1 MSEWVIFLSAPFT
14 LCTCIK
20 LVIQLVWRID
30 SHVSRFKT
38 GIEAWY
44 YFRFGTIK
52 VHEHTFFS
60 STIKTTI
67 LMKIQKT
74 YNEGENNSSRA
85 SAFCCGH
92 LTAHFPHWHI
102 KCYDKHKLVY
112 GSSHCNH
119 AILAHPS
126 QLKCSLQTYSRDHN
140 KFPKRQQEFYQYG
153 TVGGGTHQ
161 SDPAQSGP
169 IGLEVPFNEQ
179 FTNCWLLINTQ
190 TKEN

>member
-1 MSEWVIFLSAPFT
+1 
-14 LCTCIK
+14 
-20 LVIQLVWRID
+20 
-30 SHVSRFKT
+30 
-38 GIEAWY
+38 
-44 YFRFGTIK
+44 

-153 TVGGGTHQ
+153 SVGAERT
-161 SDPAQSGP
+161 SP
-169 IGLEVPFNEQ
+169 
-179 FTNCWLLINTQ
+179 TLLNRVQLASRYHLTSSLPTADYLLTLKQKKISTDMQ
-190 TKEN
+190 YLSTRFF